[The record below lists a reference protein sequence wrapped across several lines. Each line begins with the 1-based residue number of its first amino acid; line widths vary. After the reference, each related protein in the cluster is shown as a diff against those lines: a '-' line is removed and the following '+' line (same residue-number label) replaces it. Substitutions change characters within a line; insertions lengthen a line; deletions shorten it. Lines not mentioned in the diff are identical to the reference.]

1 MGVRLYGF
9 ESRLRHE
16 WKSKLMGKEM
26 KLYWKKVIVM
36 LLLVPVF
43 WTSILLAQDPLVMAN
58 DLFLAGKYQEAKAV
72 VEPLVQEDPNYA
84 GAVFLLGRIYFKLG
98 DLNRAKELIDKAIE
112 LDLANPDYR
121 NVRNE
126 MATFASKLTEASRLS
141 NNADY
146 EGSKKI
152 WLEIIKENP
161 NFVNAYIELG
171 RILVRLGNLENA
183 AANFQQ
189 AIAMNPENE
198 DYKKEFESITKR
210 YIQDGVQL
218 MQRRSYSTAL
228 EKFKQAI
235 SLNPNDAQAYYF
247 SAIVYLDEN
256 QFPEALLSVNK
267 SLELDPS
274 YPKAFLVKGKILA
287 GMNNI
292 EEAIKQ
298 YKKAIELDPEYI
310 DAWKNLGLVYY
321 KMKNFDDAIPVYLQ
335 VIKLQPDYASA
346 YANLGA
352 VYIEKKK
359 YNDAITVL
367 IKAGEL
373 NPSDYASIYRL
384 SQAYNNIGKCDK
396 AKESAEQALKV
407 KPNWAPVLIELGI
420 AERCLGNRIAA
431 RQAFQ
436 IAARDP
442 KWTAVAEY
450 ELKTVQ

>member
-1 MGVRLYGF
+1 
-9 ESRLRHE
+9 
-16 WKSKLMGKEM
+16 MGKEM
-26 KLYWKKVIVM
+26 KLFWKKAIILM
-36 LLLVPVF
+36 LLVPALG
-43 WTSILLAQDPLVMAN
+43 TLILAQDELVKAN
-58 DLFLAGKYQEAKAV
+58 DLFLAGKYQEAKAIIEPI
-72 VEPLVQEDPNYA
+72 VEKDPNYT
-84 GAVFLLGRIYFKLG
+84 GAVFLLGRICFKLG

-152 WLEIIKENP
+152 WLEVLNDNP

-171 RILVRLGNLENA
+171 RVLVHLGDLENA
-183 AANFQQ
+183 AANFQK
-189 AIAMNPENE
+189 AIAKDPGNE
-198 DYKKEFESITKR
+198 SYKQEFEALTKR

-235 SLNPNDAQAYYF
+235 SLNPDDAQAYYF

-256 QFPEALLSVNK
+256 KLAEALLSVNK
-267 SLELDPS
+267 SLELDSS

-292 EEAIKQ
+292 DEAIKQ
-298 YKKAIELDPEYI
+298 YKKAIELDSEYI

-321 KMKNFDDAIPVYLQ
+321 KMKNFDEAIPIYLQ

-352 VYIEKKK
+352 VYIEQKK

-367 IKAGEL
+367 IKASEL
-373 NPSDYASIYRL
+373 NPNDYASIYRL

-396 AKESAEQALKV
+396 AKESAEKALKI

-420 AERCLGNRIAA
+420 AERCLGNRTAA
-431 RQAFQ
+431 KQAFQ

-442 KWTAVAEY
+442 KWTAVANY